1 MSVVFPAFAVVARAA
16 CGRFNVRQSDCFWQI
31 SRTRVSRVRGLVS
44 TQRVKLRGIGLD
56 SESQVTRGSFSTR
69 RVKLLGDRSRLRESS
84 YGGIGLDSE
93 SQVTGGV
100 VDLFFKT
107 STRSHEKSLEAV
119 RLWRSLGF
127 SRENTDGLRL
137 L

>member
-1 MSVVFPAFAVVARAA
+1 MADSTSV
-16 CGRFNVRQSDCFWQI
+16 
-31 SRTRVSRVRGLVS
+31 SRTVSGKSL
-44 TQRVKLRGIGLD
+44 GHECPGY
-56 SESQVTRGSFSTR
+56 
-69 RVKLLGDRSRLRESS
+69 GDRSRLGESS

-107 STRSHEKSLEAV
+107 STRSHEKSQEAV
-119 RLWRSLGF
+119 RLWRSLVF